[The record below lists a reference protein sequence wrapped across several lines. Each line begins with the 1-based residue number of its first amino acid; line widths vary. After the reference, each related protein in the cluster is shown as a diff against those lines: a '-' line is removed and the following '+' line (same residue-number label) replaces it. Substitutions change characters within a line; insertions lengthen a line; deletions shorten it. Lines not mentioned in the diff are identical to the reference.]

1 MTVTVSLLLRGSQ
14 ATFVQPRVV
23 PAALKVYSDAAAPR
37 CGVSYLVLRAAMD
50 ASCEQQCQL
59 TLAEQ
64 HTPSTGPHNT
74 GDAIGRSAGPESQLL
89 SSNVTSLHD
98 QEAPVDHEQQKAV
111 SAGCI
116 HELNMTVIK
125 SSPLK
130 PTEDDVF
137 ETTGSNWLNSWLTKA
152 TLMCSPDAVD
162 SSKGRQCKQKRIS
175 GRRQQAYYTDPQ
187 PLKGKEIA
195 MAFLCAKLASI
206 AAPKV
211 PDDKTDALPQNH

>member
-1 MTVTVSLLLRGSQ
+1 MLWPACMTVTVSLLLRGSQ

-89 SSNVTSLHD
+89 SSNVISLPRSVKTQASYLLQALCYTGSNCRANPSSWGIMQIPLRLQVTSLHD

-137 ETTGSNWLNSWLTKA
+137 ETTGSNWLNSWSA
-152 TLMCSPDAVD
+152 RIAVLL
-162 SSKGRQCKQKRIS
+162 CLIVL
-175 GRRQQAYYTDPQ
+175 QQ
-187 PLKGKEIA
+187 IA
-195 MAFLCAKLASI
+195 SRL
-206 AAPKV
+206 
-211 PDDKTDALPQNH
+211 